1 MDEGHK
7 RMTFGACRAHPGAAT
22 CVIANTGITM
32 RAIVLSVLLAFGALP
47 AQAGDAFARIT
58 PEQAGYSREGLDRLR
73 DALRDAGS
81 DSLLLVHDGRVFF
94 EYGDIRRKLLLH
106 SMRKPL
112 LNALYG
118 IHEARGDIDLGANLA
133 QLGIDDI
140 APALTDEERQA
151 RLEDI
156 LKSRSGVYHPAAA
169 ESEGMAASRPPRG
182 AHPPGTHHYY
192 NNWDFNVA
200 GHVLERAIGERL
212 YDAFDREIARPLGM
226 LDYRNRIVIA
236 PADGHATDPD
246 ADGYYRYE
254 RDKSRYPAWHF
265 RMSAHDLALFGQLY
279 LQRGQWQG
287 RQLVPAA
294 WIARS
299 TQPYSIENAEY
310 GLAYGMLWN
319 VLVPEYADEAPSF
332 YHTGVGVHMLGVYP
346 KHRLVMVHRVDTE
359 HDARFDEGD
368 LYRIIRLIHAAR
380 QPTAARQGNSGH
392 PEASSVSR

>member
-1 MDEGHK
+1 
-7 RMTFGACRAHPGAAT
+7 
-22 CVIANTGITM
+22 M
-32 RAIVLSVLLAFGALP
+32 RATALGLLLTFSTLP
-47 AQAGDAFARIT
+47 AFAGDAFTRIT
-58 PEQAGYSREGLDRLR
+58 PEQAGYSREDLDRLR
-73 DALRDAGS
+73 DVLRDRGS
-81 DSLLLVHDGRVFF
+81 DSLLLLHDGKVFF
-94 EYGDIRRKLLLH
+94 EYGDIRRRLLLH

-118 IHEARGDIDLGANLA
+118 IEVSRGRIDLDATLLD
-133 QLGIDDI
+133 LGIDDTP
-140 APALTDEERQA
+140 PALSDAEKRV
-151 RLEDI
+151 RLVEL

-169 ESEGMAASRPPRG
+169 ESEGMSATRPPRG
-182 AHPPGTHHYY
+182 SHAPGTHYYY

-200 GHVLERAIGERL
+200 GHVLERAANERL

-236 PADGHATDPD
+236 EPDGRPASSDADGH
-246 ADGYYRYE
+246 YSYE

-279 LQRGQWQG
+279 LQRGNWHG
-287 RQLVPAA
+287 RQLIPAE

-299 TQPYSIENAEY
+299 TRPYSIENAEY

-319 VLVPEYADEAPSF
+319 VLVPADADEVPSF

-359 HDARFDEGD
+359 HPYTFDADD
-368 LYRIIRLIHAAR
+368 LLRVIRLVHGARNKTGTQTPKTDAAR
-380 QPTAARQGNSGH
+380 
-392 PEASSVSR
+392 

>member
-1 MDEGHK
+1 
-7 RMTFGACRAHPGAAT
+7 
-22 CVIANTGITM
+22 M
-32 RAIVLSVLLAFGALP
+32 RAIVLSLLLAFAALP
-47 AQAGDAFARIT
+47 ARADDAFERIT

-73 DALRDAGS
+73 QTLRDAGS
-81 DSLLLVHDGRVFF
+81 DSLLLLHDGKVFF
-94 EYGDIRRKLLLH
+94 EHGDIRRKLLLH

-118 IHEARGDIDLGANLA
+118 IHEARGDIALDATLA

-140 APALTDEERQA
+140 PPALTAAERQA
-151 RLEDI
+151 RLEDL

-182 AHPPGTHHYY
+182 SHAPGSHYYY

-200 GHVLERAIGERL
+200 GHALERAMGERL

-226 LDYRNRIVIA
+226 RDYRNRIVIA
-236 PADGHATDPD
+236 PTDAHATDPD

-299 TQPYSIENAEY
+299 TRPYSIENAEY

-319 VLVPEYADEAPSF
+319 VLVPESADGTPSF

-359 HDARFDEGD
+359 RDYRFDEGS

-380 QPTAARQGNSGH
+380 LTTIARQGNSGQ
-392 PEASSVSR
+392 PDASSVSR